1 MPNSH
6 ENLADEFDELH
17 REVIYRIA
25 VCSVML
31 IWIMMTTG
39 WGIDS
44 YYAYTV
50 LTLSLLGTE
59 GK

>member
-1 MPNSH
+1 
-6 ENLADEFDELH
+6 
-17 REVIYRIA
+17 
-25 VCSVML
+25 ML
-31 IWIMMTTG
+31 IWIMMTIV

-50 LTLSLLGTE
+50 LTLYLLGTE